1 MEVDC
6 VLDFP
11 LRRGSGTP
19 RCMLLAK
26 VFERFVEKTPVSVM
40 ARAAMEHALAPEALD
55 ALFEAHTDKQYT
67 RELLFSSVVDLMGVV
82 VGKVAPSVHAAYQA
96 VAETLPVS
104 IASVYNKLNG
114 MEPDVT
120 GALVRHTAERLASVI
135 GAMGGQMPELLP
147 GYRVRIVDGNHLAA
161 TERRLKVLRGSIAGP
176 LPGHALVVLDPSL
189 MLATHIVSCED
200 GHAQERSLSAKLI
213 ELVDAND
220 VWIADRNFCT
230 SALLAGIAKS
240 AFHVIRQHG
249 NMRVASAGTSKKV
262 GRADTGTV
270 YEQRVTIMDPDG
282 EPMEARRVVI
292 RLDKPT
298 RDGDTEMAILTN
310 LPSRVADAVTVA
322 NLYRKRWT
330 LETMFQS
337 LTLMLQGELA
347 TLGYPRA
354 ALFGFG
360 IALATYNVLST
371 VQAALRV
378 QFGVEKVQ
386 EEVSGYYV
394 ANEVRATAS
403 GMAIAIEPSV
413 WERFQTA
420 SPAALAKDMV
430 RWAACV
436 KLAKLKRHPRGIK
449 KQVPKRTRF
458 AKETHVS
465 TARLLA
471 QSRKKTP

>member
-1 MEVDC
+1 MA
-6 VLDFP
+6 
-11 LRRGSGTP
+11 RGSGTQ
-19 RCMLLAK
+19 RSMILSK
-26 VFERFVEKTPVSVM
+26 VFERFVETTPVSVM
-40 ARAAMEHALAPEALD
+40 ARAAMEHALAPETLD
-55 ALFEAHTDKQYT
+55 ALFEEHTDKQYT

-82 VGKVAPSVHAAYQA
+82 VGKVAPSVHAAYQS

-104 IASVYNKLNG
+104 ITSVYNKLNS

-120 GALVRHTAERLASVI
+120 GALVRHTAERLAPLI
-135 GAMGGQMPELLP
+135 QAMGGQIPELLP

-189 MLATHIVSCED
+189 MLATHIVPCED

-230 SALLAGIAKS
+230 SVLLAGIAKD
-240 AFHVIRQHG
+240 AFYVIRHHA
-249 NMRVASAGTSKKV
+249 NMRMASAGTLKKI

-270 YEQRVTIMDPDG
+270 YEQSVTIMDPDG
-282 EPMEARRVVI
+282 KPMVTRRVVI
-292 RLDKPT
+292 RLDTPT

-310 LPSRVADAVTVA
+310 LPRSAAGAIAVAD
-322 NLYRKRWT
+322 LYRKRWT

-360 IALATYNVLST
+360 IALAAYNLLST
-371 VQAALRV
+371 VQAALRA

-386 EEVSGYYV
+386 DEVSGYYI
-394 ANEVRATAS
+394 ANEVRATAF
-403 GMAIAIEPSV
+403 GMSIAIEPIA
-413 WERFQTA
+413 WERFQTTT
-420 SPAALAKDMV
+420 PAALAKEML
-430 RWAACV
+430 RWAGRV
-436 KLAKLKRHPRGIK
+436 KLAKLKRHPRGAK
-449 KQVPKRTRF
+449 KPVPKRTRF

-471 QSRKKTP
+471 ESRKKAP

>member
-1 MEVDC
+1 M
-6 VLDFP
+6 
-11 LRRGSGTP
+11 RRGSGTQ

-55 ALFEAHTDKQYT
+55 ALFEEHTDKQYT

-104 IASVYNKLNG
+104 IASVYNKLNR

-120 GALVRHTAERLASVI
+120 GALVRHTAQRLAPVI
-135 GAMGGQMPELLP
+135 EAMGGQVPGLVP
-147 GYRVRIVDGNHLAA
+147 GYRVRILDGNHLAA

-189 MLATHIVSCED
+189 MLATHIVPCED
-200 GHAQERSLSAKLI
+200 GHAQERSLTAKLI

-230 SALLAGIAKS
+230 SNLLSGVADRD
-240 AFHVIRQHG
+240 AFYVIRHHA
-249 NMRVASAGTSKKV
+249 NMRLVSAGTLKKI
-262 GRADTGTV
+262 GRTDTGTI
-270 YEQRVTIMDPDG
+270 YEQRVTSMDPDG
-282 EPMEARRVVI
+282 EPMEMRRVVI

-310 LPSRVADAVTVA
+310 LPSGAADAIAVA

-337 LTLMLQGELA
+337 LTLMLEGEIA
-347 TLGYPRA
+347 ALGYPRA

-360 IALATYNVLST
+360 IALVAYNVLSS
-371 VQAALRV
+371 VQAALRAK
-378 QFGVEKVQ
+378 FGIDKVQ

-403 GMAIAIEPSV
+403 GMAIAIEPV
-413 WERFQTA
+413 AWERFHTMT
-420 SPAALAKDMV
+420 PVALAKEML
-430 RWAACV
+430 RWAGGV
-436 KLAKLKRHPRGIK
+436 KLAKFKRHSRGVK
-449 KQVPKRTRF
+449 KPVPKRTRF
-458 AKETHVS
+458 AKHTHVS

-471 QSRKKTP
+471 ESRKKAP